1 MPYPAYSVLVKSQA
15 ELFRVLADEER
26 LRIICLLR
34 AEPEGACV
42 CELVDALRMPQYQV
56 SRQLGVL
63 RSAGLVEGERQGTWV
78 YYKLPSELPRLARTV
93 LEELRRTLN
102 SGSCLEDMAR
112 FSERLKWRSAG
123 LCVVGYDRGVPFR
136 ETIAVTDV
144 STLKEAGNSK

>member
-1 MPYPAYSVLVKSQA
+1 
-15 ELFRVLADEER
+15 
-26 LRIICLLR
+26 
-34 AEPEGACV
+34 
-42 CELVDALRMPQYQV
+42 MPQYQV